1 MIAQKVERKRIRRGV
16 DGVENDSPDNNVAMK
31 AMMSKI
37 TSLERDL
44 ERRQESYISRERAY
58 KAQILE
64 LEREALGVNKTKT
77 VSMKPDSRMIKL
89 KSMQDQIIQNVEQAQ
104 DRTYRV
110 LQEQE
115 EDLARSYRAKLY
127 ELHTE
132 LEKEKNKKVDGA
144 GAWIE
149 RSRNLELEV
158 AWVKEVVDRLERLNQ
173 TLVIDNSRLKSQ
185 FKSQEEDR
193 TFLIT
198 QLVNV
203 KKENAHL
210 KAEYL
215 AANLVTETLQKQV
228 ITLLL
233 QEIEVLYLLL

>member
-1 MIAQKVERKRIRRGV
+1 M
-16 DGVENDSPDNNVAMK
+16 
-31 AMMSKI
+31 
-37 TSLERDL
+37 

-64 LEREALGVNKTKT
+64 LERDALGVYKTKT
-77 VSMKPDSRMIKL
+77 ASMKPDSRMIKL

-115 EDLARSYRAKLY
+115 KDLVRSYRAKLF
-127 ELHTE
+127 ELQTE

-144 GAWIE
+144 GVWIE
-149 RSRNLELEV
+149 RSRKLELEV

-173 TLVIDNSRLKSQ
+173 SLVMDNNRLKSQ

-215 AANLVTETLQKQV
+215 AANLVIKTLQNQV
-228 ITLLL
+228 ITIILRAF
-233 QEIEVLYLLL
+233 

>member
-1 MIAQKVERKRIRRGV
+1 MMSQKLEQKRTRRGV
-16 DGVENDSPDNNVAMK
+16 DGMDGDSLDSNVATK

-58 KAQILE
+58 RAQILE
-64 LEREALGVNKTKT
+64 LEREVLGVNKTKT
-77 VSMKPDSRMIKL
+77 GSIKLDSRMIKL
-89 KSMQDQIIQNVEQAQ
+89 KSMQDQIIQNVELTQ
-104 DRTYRV
+104 DRTCRV
-110 LQEQE
+110 LHEQE
-115 EDLARSYRAKLY
+115 KDLVRSFRAKMFDLQS
-127 ELHTE
+127 T
-132 LEKEKNKKVDGA
+132 LEKEKNKKEDGA

-149 RSRNLELEV
+149 RNRKLESEIE
-158 AWVKEVVDRLERLNQ
+158 WVKEVADRLERLNQ
-173 TLVIDNSRLKSQ
+173 TLVIDNNRLKSQ

-215 AANLVTETLQKQV
+215 AANLTNETLQKV
-228 ITLLL
+228 LTLD
-233 QEIEVLYLLL
+233 I

>member
-1 MIAQKVERKRIRRGV
+1 MIAQKLEQKRTRRGV
-16 DGVENDSPDNNVAMK
+16 DGVEGDSPDNNVATK

-37 TSLERDL
+37 ASLERDL

-64 LEREALGVNKTKT
+64 LERDALGVYKTKT
-77 VSMKPDSRMIKL
+77 ASMKPDSRMIKL

-115 EDLARSYRAKLY
+115 KDLVRSYRAKLF
-127 ELHTE
+127 ELQTE

-144 GAWIE
+144 GVWIE
-149 RSRNLELEV
+149 RSRKLELEV

-173 TLVIDNSRLKSQ
+173 SLVMDNNRLKSQ

-215 AANLVTETLQKQV
+215 AANLVIKTLQNQV
-228 ITLLL
+228 ITIILRAF
-233 QEIEVLYLLL
+233 

>member
-1 MIAQKVERKRIRRGV
+1 MIAQKLEQKHTRRGV
-16 DGVENDSPDNNVAMK
+16 DGVEGDSPDNNVATK

-37 TSLERDL
+37 ASLERDL

-58 KAQILE
+58 KAQILD
-64 LEREALGVNKTKT
+64 LERDALGVNKTKT

-104 DRTYRV
+104 DRTYRI

-115 EDLARSYRAKLY
+115 KDLVQSYRAKLF
-127 ELHTE
+127 ELQTE

-144 GAWIE
+144 GVWIE
-149 RSRNLELEV
+149 QSRKLELEV

-173 TLVIDNSRLKSQ
+173 SLVMDNNRLKSQ

-215 AANLVTETLQKQV
+215 AANLVIETLQNQV
-228 ITLLL
+228 ITMILR
-233 QEIEVLYLLL
+233 VF

>member
-1 MIAQKVERKRIRRGV
+1 MIAQKLEQKRTRRGI
-16 DGVENDSPDNNVAMK
+16 DGVEGDSPDNDVATK
-31 AMMSKI
+31 AMISKI
-37 TSLERDL
+37 ASLERDL
-44 ERRQESYISRERAY
+44 ERRQESYITRERAY
-58 KAQILE
+58 KAQILV
-64 LEREALGVNKTKT
+64 LEREALGVSKMKT
-77 VSMKPDSRMIKL
+77 VSMKPDSRMMKL
-89 KSMQDQIIQNVEQAQ
+89 KSMQDQIIQNVELAQ

-115 EDLARSYRAKLY
+115 KDLVRSYRAKLF
-127 ELHTE
+127 ELQTE

-149 RSRNLELEV
+149 RSRKLELEV

-173 TLVIDNSRLKSQ
+173 TLVMDNNRLKSQ

-215 AANLVTETLQKQV
+215 AANHVIEALQKQV
-228 ITLLL
+228 LTLLL
-233 QEIEVLYLLL
+233 LDS

>member
-1 MIAQKVERKRIRRGV
+1 MKLRTTRRGFDGV
-16 DGVENDSPDNNVAMK
+16 DGDSPENNVATK

-64 LEREALGVNKTKT
+64 LEREVLGFNKTKT
-77 VSMKPDSRMIKL
+77 VSMKPDSRMMKL
-89 KSMQDQIIQNVEQAQ
+89 KSMQDQIIKNVEQTQ
-104 DRTYRV
+104 DRTCRV

-115 EDLARSYRAKLY
+115 KDLVRSYRARLFDLQN
-127 ELHTE
+127 ELD
-132 LEKEKNKKVDGA
+132 KEKNKKEDGA

-149 RSRNLELEV
+149 RNRKLESEV
-158 AWVKEVVDRLERLNQ
+158 EWVKEVADRLERLNQ
-173 TLVIDNSRLKSQ
+173 TLVIDNNRLKSQ

-198 QLVNV
+198 QLVHV

-215 AANLVTETLQKQV
+215 AASLANETLQKQV
-228 ITLLL
+228 FTLECSACKFSTFL
-233 QEIEVLYLLL
+233 

>member
-1 MIAQKVERKRIRRGV
+1 M
-16 DGVENDSPDNNVAMK
+16 DGDSLDSNVATK

-58 KAQILE
+58 RAQILE
-64 LEREALGVNKTKT
+64 LEREVLGVNKTKT
-77 VSMKPDSRMIKL
+77 GSIKLDSRMIKL
-89 KSMQDQIIQNVEQAQ
+89 KSMQDQIIQNVELTQ
-104 DRTYRV
+104 DRTCRV
-110 LQEQE
+110 LHEQE
-115 EDLARSYRAKLY
+115 KDLVRSFRAKMFDLQS
-127 ELHTE
+127 T
-132 LEKEKNKKVDGA
+132 LEKEKNKKEDGA

-149 RSRNLELEV
+149 RNRKLESEIE
-158 AWVKEVVDRLERLNQ
+158 WVKEVADRLERLNQ
-173 TLVIDNSRLKSQ
+173 TLVIDNNRLKSQ

-215 AANLVTETLQKQV
+215 AANLTNETLQKV
-228 ITLLL
+228 LTLD
-233 QEIEVLYLLL
+233 I

>member
-1 MIAQKVERKRIRRGV
+1 MIAQKLEQKRTRRGI
-16 DGVENDSPDNNVAMK
+16 DGVEGDSPDNDVATK
-31 AMMSKI
+31 AMISKI
-37 TSLERDL
+37 ASLERDL
-44 ERRQESYISRERAY
+44 ERRQESYITRERAY
-58 KAQILE
+58 KAQILV
-64 LEREALGVNKTKT
+64 LEREALGVSKMKT
-77 VSMKPDSRMIKL
+77 VSMKPDSRMMKL
-89 KSMQDQIIQNVEQAQ
+89 KSMQDQIIQNVELAQ

-115 EDLARSYRAKLY
+115 KDLVRSYRAKLF
-127 ELHTE
+127 ELQTE

-149 RSRNLELEV
+149 RSRKLELEV

-173 TLVIDNSRLKSQ
+173 TLVMDNNRLKSQ

-215 AANLVTETLQKQV
+215 AANHVIEALEKQV
-228 ITLLL
+228 LTLLL
-233 QEIEVLYLLL
+233 LDS